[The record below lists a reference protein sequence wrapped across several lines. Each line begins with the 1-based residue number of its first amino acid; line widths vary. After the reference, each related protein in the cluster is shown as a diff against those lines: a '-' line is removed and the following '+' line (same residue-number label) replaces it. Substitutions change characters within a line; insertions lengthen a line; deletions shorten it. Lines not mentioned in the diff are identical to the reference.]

1 MLKGLIVLFGFQLLG
16 DCLSHWANLPIPGA
30 ILGTLLLLTTL
41 MIRGTVDDHL
51 VMVSE
56 RLLPLLPLFLI
67 PASVGV
73 IAYWPL
79 VKQDGIALL
88 LAIVISLLV
97 AFLMTPW
104 LFSLLTKKLANRQ
117 RMD

>member
-16 DCLSHWANLPIPGA
+16 DCLSHWAGLPVPGA
-30 ILGTLLLLTTL
+30 ILGAVLLLVTL
-41 MIRGTVDDHL
+41 MIRGTVDEHL
-51 VMVSE
+51 VMVSD

-79 VKQDGIALL
+79 VKQDGLAIL

-97 AFLMTPW
+97 AFLVTPW
-104 LFSLLTKKLANRQ
+104 LFALLSARLAPRHSQ
-117 RMD
+117 E